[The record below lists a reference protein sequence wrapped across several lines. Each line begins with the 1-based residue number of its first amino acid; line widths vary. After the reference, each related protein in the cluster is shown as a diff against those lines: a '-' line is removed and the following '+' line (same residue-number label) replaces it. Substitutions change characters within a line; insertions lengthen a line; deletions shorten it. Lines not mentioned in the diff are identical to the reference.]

1 MRRAPAAPSAAAVE
15 PVHVEHL
22 DPAAVRALRDAVAA
36 ARRAASEDMPEA
48 RQHADDPSY
57 WQQLFERNAAA
68 VLAVLPRVRLA
79 AGHAVRYRFY
89 GQRGGDLLVRPF
101 VTRAGTDLSAVL
113 KLLDWHAPPDAS
125 APASGGTSQDVELL
139 YRHFT
144 FEPTAAGAF
153 EYFLAV
159 QELWASQRWIHS
171 TVLADAAELA
181 QVIAGGDWRLDRPVE
196 RVEPAVV
203 RGAADGTQIAVLVH
217 SPIGRHAVT
226 FHRVRIAS
234 DQALEFAESLQ
245 IAAGPRGL
253 LT

>member
-1 MRRAPAAPSAAAVE
+1 M
-15 PVHVEHL
+15 HVEHI
-22 DPAAVRALRDAVAA
+22 DPAEVRALRERIAA
-36 ARRAASEDMPEA
+36 ARRAASAALPESRRA
-48 RQHADDPSY
+48 ADDPHY
-57 WQQLFERNAAA
+57 WQELFERNAAA

-89 GQRGGDLLVRPF
+89 GQRDGDLLVRPF
-101 VTRAGTDLSAVL
+101 VTRAGSDLTAIL
-113 KLLDWHAPPDAS
+113 KLLDWHPPPDAS
-125 APASGGTSQDVELL
+125 APSGGASQDVDLL
-139 YRHFT
+139 YRHFS
-144 FEPTAAGAF
+144 FEASAAGAF

-171 TVLADAAELA
+171 TLLADAGELA

-203 RGAADGTQIAVLVH
+203 RGAADGIHLALLLH
-217 SPIGRHAVT
+217 CPLGRHAVT
-226 FHRVRIAS
+226 FHRVRITA
-234 DQALEFAESLQ
+234 DQAVEFAESLL